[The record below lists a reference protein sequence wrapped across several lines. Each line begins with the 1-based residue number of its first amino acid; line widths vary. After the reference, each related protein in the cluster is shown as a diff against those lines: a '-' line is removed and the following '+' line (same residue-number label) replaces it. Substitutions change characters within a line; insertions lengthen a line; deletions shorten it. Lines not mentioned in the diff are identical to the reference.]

1 MLNMENMTYESAYK
15 ELKEIMDSLES
26 ESTKIDEIEIKLK
39 RATELLDFCKSKLN
53 DVEVNV
59 DELLKRLDAMDE
71 EAE

>member
-1 MLNMENMTYESAYK
+1 MENMTYESAYR

-26 ESTKIDEIEIKLK
+26 SDTKIDEIETKIK
-39 RATELLDFCKSKLN
+39 RAEVLLNFCKSKLN

>member
-1 MLNMENMTYESAYK
+1 MENMTYESAYK

-53 DVEVNV
+53 DVEMNV

>member
-1 MLNMENMTYESAYK
+1 MENMTYESAYK

-59 DELLKRLDAMDE
+59 DELLKRLNAMDE

>member
-1 MLNMENMTYESAYK
+1 MENMTYESAYK

-39 RATELLDFCKSKLN
+39 RATEILDFCKSKLN

>member
-1 MLNMENMTYESAYK
+1 MENMTYESAYK
-15 ELKEIMDSLES
+15 ELKEIMYSLES

>member
-1 MLNMENMTYESAYK
+1 MENMTYESAYK

-59 DELLKRLDAMDE
+59 EELLNRLNEGE
-71 EAE
+71 EEF

>member
-1 MLNMENMTYESAYK
+1 MENMTYESAYK

-39 RATELLDFCKSKLN
+39 RATELLDFCKTKLN

-71 EAE
+71 EA

>member
-1 MLNMENMTYESAYK
+1 MENMTYESAYK

-59 DELLKRLDAMDE
+59 DELLKRLDEMDE

>member
-1 MLNMENMTYESAYK
+1 MENMTYESAYK

-26 ESTKIDEIEIKLK
+26 EGTKIDEIEIKLK

>member
-1 MLNMENMTYESAYK
+1 MENMTYESAYK
-15 ELKEIMDSLES
+15 ELKEIMDSLEG

>member
-1 MLNMENMTYESAYK
+1 MENMTYESAYK

-26 ESTKIDEIEIKLK
+26 ESMKIDEIEIKLK

>member
-1 MLNMENMTYESAYK
+1 MENMTYESAYK

>member
-1 MLNMENMTYESAYK
+1 MENMTYESAYK

-59 DELLKRLDAMDE
+59 DAASSASER
-71 EAE
+71 

>member
-1 MLNMENMTYESAYK
+1 MENMTYESAYK

-59 DELLKRLDAMDE
+59 DELLKRLYAMDE

>member
-1 MLNMENMTYESAYK
+1 MENMTYESAYK

-39 RATELLDFCKSKLN
+39 RATELLDFCKIKLN

-59 DELLKRLDAMDE
+59 EELLNRLNEGE
-71 EAE
+71 EEF